1 MNPLAKLQ
9 LCSLS
14 VWHWLHRQLC
24 GRYTGACACSLA
36 VVSLVHVATSHVT
49 AVHTRHA
56 NHDIEP
62 VGLSLL
68 SAQQTAIF
76 FPAASRPLLMLP
88 ICVSQMFSLRQQRC
102 DCFSG
107 TLISTVLQETADL
120 VAGKTDWAPL
130 YNSSVLAK
138 NTVPVAS
145 ATYFEVMHLPSQ
157 RALSTASCAACLILL
172 CSTPDDALY
181 LASCVC
187 S

>member
-1 MNPLAKLQ
+1 MLFL
-9 LCSLS
+9 L
-14 VWHWLHRQLC
+14 
-24 GRYTGACACSLA
+24 
-36 VVSLVHVATSHVT
+36 HVATSYVT
-49 AVHTRHA
+49 ALYTRHA
-56 NHDIEP
+56 NDATDP

-68 SAQQTAIF
+68 SAQQTAIRVAPGF
-76 FPAASRPLLMLP
+76 FPAASHLLTMLP
-88 ICVSQMFSLRQQRC
+88 ICDLQTSSLRQQWC
-102 DCFSG
+102 DCLSG
-107 TLISTVLQETADL
+107 TLIAVVLQETADL

-157 RALSTASCAACLILL
+157 HAFSTASCAACLILL
-172 CSTPDDALY
+172 CRTPDDALY